1 MTICE
6 RLFELLGE
14 QRGKQEQLAAFLGVG
29 PTTITTWK
37 RRNTDPPAK
46 LIVQICEFL
55 GCSTDYLLTGR
66 DEETAPIHNIS
77 GISED
82 AQKVGSMWERLDESG
97 RAIILGEIYRRR
109 ELMTAPKEVKIRYV
123 VPAFQFSLE
132 PPLEPVRYKTSR
144 YAQPMSAGTGIEA
157 GDDGPEDFMLVKQPP
172 RGTSYVA
179 PVSGNSMEP
188 TFHDGDEL
196 FVHAC
201 SDINPGQIGVFLM
214 DGRQWVKE
222 LGDGVLVSHNSEYD
236 PIPITEDVRCQ
247 GLVLGVCDA
256 SYLDLRQTQ

>member
-1 MTICE
+1 MTIGE
-6 RLFELLGE
+6 RITKLLKE
-14 QRGKQEQLAAFLGVG
+14 QGKMAKDLAIYLGISASSVTGWARGSYPSSQYIIK
-29 PTTITTWK
+29 IS
-37 RRNTDPPAK
+37 
-46 LIVQICEFL
+46 EFL
-55 GCSTDYLLTGR
+55 NVSAEFLLTGK
-66 DEETAPIHNIS
+66 ENELFPANEIK
-77 GISED
+77 GIGDD
-82 AQKVGSMWERLDESG
+82 ALEVATLWNQLDKPG
-97 RAIILGEIYRRR
+97 KTIILGEIYRRR
-109 ELMTAPKEVKIRYV
+109 EALTAPKEVRIRYV
-123 VPAFQFSLE
+123 VPAFQFSPE

-144 YAQPMSAGTGIEA
+144 NAQPMSAGTGIEA

-179 PVSGNSMEP
+179 PVSGDSMEP

-214 DGRQWVKE
+214 DGKQWVKE